1 MQIASVVFSSPL
13 PQLDKPFDYLVP
25 DGLKDSL
32 SFGVQVLVP
41 FGTAKKLKTGI
52 VIAIQEHSGHEG
64 KLSEVAEILS
74 GIPILTIPQF
84 ELCQAVALRQMGQVG
99 ELLGTAVPKR
109 SVRAEALYLK
119 SIPTTWIN
127 SPSTKPSRVQNPKRT
142 FVTPGVLDTD
152 EQMHWT
158 SLIINAAE
166 IVIRSGHSVLVVLP
180 DFREL
185 IVFESALYDSG
196 LIKNSVRQS
205 SEDSLKDRWTNH
217 IKAVNQ
223 SGLIVYGTR
232 LASFAPCNDLSA
244 IFLVDDGDESHQEQS
259 SPYWHSRDVLL
270 QRSQLENCQIEVI
283 AHSPSSEIA
292 RLCEIG
298 YFEHHVL
305 DSAKPLVRITSTS
318 ERIDQE
324 TYALISKTL
333 RENKPVLIQIAN
345 LGFASALACASCK
358 EIRRCGTCNGTL
370 WLDPSK
376 TERCRNCKR
385 TFTDG
390 CSCGGTAVRPI
401 SLGSSAL
408 AEQLNKSFPKANIVH
423 SSGVERLTMIEPAG
437 TLVIATP
444 GAEPSVAGGYKLIV
458 LADSLTMLGVPRLRG
473 LEQACQKWANAI
485 SKSATDGL
493 VVIVG
498 LSGKIA
504 DQLRD
509 LDFASV
515 IRDDMLE
522 RAELGLPP
530 ATRVMS
536 VHAKNMKD
544 LNRLKVLIA
553 EQVDE
558 LEPIPTAVA
567 NTIVYGYAIASG
579 SAVAT
584 KLKVLVSEVS
594 KSSKDKLPGQ
604 RVLFVNMDDHQVI

>member
-1 MQIASVVFSSPL
+1 
-13 PQLDKPFDYLVP
+13 
-25 DGLKDSL
+25 
-32 SFGVQVLVP
+32 
-41 FGTAKKLKTGI
+41 
-52 VIAIQEHSGHEG
+52 
-64 KLSEVAEILS
+64 
-74 GIPILTIPQF
+74 
-84 ELCQAVALRQMGQVG
+84 
-99 ELLGTAVPKR
+99 
-109 SVRAEALYLK
+109 
-119 SIPTTWIN
+119 
-127 SPSTKPSRVQNPKRT
+127 
-142 FVTPGVLDTD
+142 
-152 EQMHWT
+152 
-158 SLIINAAE
+158 
-166 IVIRSGHSVLVVLP
+166 
-180 DFREL
+180 
-185 IVFESALYDSG
+185 
-196 LIKNSVRQS
+196 
-205 SEDSLKDRWTNH
+205 
-217 IKAVNQ
+217 
-223 SGLIVYGTR
+223 
-232 LASFAPCNDLSA
+232 
-244 IFLVDDGDESHQEQS
+244 
-259 SPYWHSRDVLL
+259 
-270 QRSQLENCQIEVI
+270 
-283 AHSPSSEIA
+283 
-292 RLCEIG
+292 
-298 YFEHHVL
+298 
-305 DSAKPLVRITSTS
+305 
-318 ERIDQE
+318 
-324 TYALISKTL
+324 
-333 RENKPVLIQIAN
+333 
-345 LGFASALACASCK
+345 
-358 EIRRCGTCNGTL
+358 
-370 WLDPSK
+370 
-376 TERCRNCKR
+376 
-385 TFTDG
+385 
-390 CSCGGTAVRPI
+390 VRPI

-444 GAEPSVAGGYKLIV
+444 GAEPSVAGGYKLM
-458 LADSLTMLGVPRLRG
+458 LLPDSLTMLGVPRLRG